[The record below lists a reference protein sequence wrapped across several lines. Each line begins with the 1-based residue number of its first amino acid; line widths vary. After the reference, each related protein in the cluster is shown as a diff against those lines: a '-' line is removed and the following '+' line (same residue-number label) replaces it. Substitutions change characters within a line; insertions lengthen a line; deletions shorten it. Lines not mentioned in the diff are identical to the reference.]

1 MADSENPFLSSFA
14 ADDPAPAE
22 PIEPKPTDDQ
32 NPFLQTFGDE
42 PAPAPTTNPVTEF
55 FRSASRNLAPAIASI
70 PAMGA
75 GAEVGA
81 ALGAATGPAAPI
93 AAPVLGI
100 GGAIIGGIAGQQAV
114 SAAQD
119 WLIDQLPDS
128 WQKFIGQSKEQ
139 MAKGQQE
146 QPIASF
152 AGSLAPFA
160 ITMRP
165 GWGPAAPATNTAI
178 ARIMASPV
186 TSHVVSGVLQGG
198 METATEAHEGEPL
211 DPTRIAIATGFGL
224 VFDKPTKLGE
234 RLTSIGASPVTA
246 ARRAANIPL
255 APHEMPPPE
264 AEAPAEQAPT
274 VAEANEAN
282 VMGPG
287 VTEGVFMGT
296 EKRTPET
303 AVAAQKTVDD
313 ETTVLNPAATI
324 PDPTT
329 VAARMEPE
337 LFAAR
342 DDLLDTRGDLVDRLR
357 QVRDPEAEVQ
367 PAESA
372 ALQLQINAIDTRLR
386 EMGPDIAAAHRRAA
400 DAVGSE
406 VIEPDV
412 PAVTGYTTAK
422 GSTYEVHEDGT
433 TTRNKSFH
441 PEHGAEDQ
449 GPQPRSEA
457 TFYTTPDH
465 AQELGLFQTQG
476 GAGKTIQLRDDGT
489 AGVRYSDGK
498 DAGKFERRTVAEV
511 QRTPAVGLIPVEIW
525 NGGKRVHFGNPITE
539 VRTAQ
544 PENAI
549 QPPVNAPEAPSD
561 AAEAPVNA
569 PNLTAQQVEQQA
581 AIIAEDVTRQ
591 LLAAGRPEAEAHAAG
606 HLLSRRYVTRAA
618 RLGNTVSPEVLY
630 QSEGATIRAG
640 GKPVSADAGREI
652 AQNKTLHQSD
662 TSVDAVVERAKQAG
676 VDVSASETPERI
688 TLSKIVVPKDQ
699 RSGGLGTK
707 AMRDL
712 LDYADANGKD
722 IVLTPSNSF
731 GGSVT
736 RLRKFYKDLGFVENK
751 GKSKDFTTRETMIR
765 APQQPRELFQPA
777 PPIDTPE
784 FNRWFGDSK
793 VVDEHGAPLTAYHGS
808 ARDFEEFDL
817 GKSGTGA
824 GTEKERAIFVTTDPA
839 TASRYAEVQGAGLG
853 ENPLTEHGGAVYPVY
868 VKAENPYIS
877 KLKFYRSRD
886 FAKEIA
892 KAKRQ
897 GHDSIMFPNVT
908 YEGERGQ
915 IAVFDPTQI
924 KSVNNRGTFDP
935 KDPRIL
941 FQPTS
946 SPSALQAHMDSA
958 GLGPEQLADFGER
971 VAQSAKSGG
980 FIGGEST
987 VAVMNEMRRTALEQD
1002 EVLDTIVGLVPVDVV
1017 NRLFGSER
1025 AAKVAFHD
1033 EAVLKDGSAF
1043 DAQLPVSDLSERG
1056 LSVRLLMGEVARD
1069 MAERS
1074 AASPAVP
1081 VPVAT
1086 ESSAA
1091 ASADHVGDF
1100 NQGKRASI
1108 TFVEGRKPIVKLFAE
1123 ANASSFLHE
1132 TGHQWLEELMHD
1144 SVHPS
1149 ATDVLKDDAQTVRDW
1164 LGIKDI
1170 GEPIQTSQHEKFART
1185 FEQYMR
1191 EGVAPS
1197 AKLARVFAQFKT
1209 WLTSIYQTIKGL
1221 GSPIN
1226 EDIRSVFDR
1235 MIETEPNRTVV
1246 APERDVPSGI
1256 TDLHEHE
1263 AETVQPKYAEPAMDR
1278 VLAERDDLI
1287 SQQPTEVQ
1295 NELARAEAG
1304 LAARA
1309 ASPDAGAETGTGAD
1323 GKPEVV
1329 ADSGNSGPQP
1339 EGGAGSGE
1347 RGALDSGG
1355 TETRAEGPG
1364 ASAPSAGPDS
1374 GLRDDRPGAVNPVGP
1389 PAIAPDPA
1397 TSIDRAASGLVDKAG
1412 NIRLDNINTPESI
1425 KQVLRDM
1432 AQQNND
1438 FIDLRRGVIKAGQLQ
1453 DLAAALG
1460 VEPDRLLARRVGQ
1473 AFNGEEIKYA
1483 EKVLA
1488 QSAQDLAAAMKPG
1501 INATAAEVQ
1510 AYASK
1515 MARHQMIQG
1524 QFSGLTAEAGRAF
1537 AALRRSK
1544 ALWSPEAKAADLAA
1558 KQVTGKTL
1566 FQLKQEMALGAELD
1580 TPEKISKFAND
1591 ANKPSFMDGVVEYW
1605 IGALLAGPKT
1615 LMVNDVSNMVMAVN
1629 HFGLDTAAAAL
1640 SGRVRRALGREGSAV
1655 HLGEIGAAAR
1665 SLGKAGPVALKAS
1678 VESYITGKA
1687 VELPGQTEKSLL
1699 PFVDEARM
1707 DVTGPAL
1714 DETVTYRTVMPE
1726 VFGLVK
1732 GSIDAVLAN
1741 GKLLM
1746 AGGIADSPLVSIK
1759 GTTTGVIPD
1768 IAIRGVNVLPIGQIA
1783 RRGFRALSAHDSFF
1797 RAANFTIEKARIG
1810 YRTALDEGLVPGT
1823 AAFDQRVTDVSSN
1836 MTPDQLTEATDAAAE
1851 LTFVG
1856 KRGPFTQ
1863 ALVRVANSKPF
1874 GLPLPKFVVPFVAT
1888 PLSIIER
1895 AISNRSPLAFLSP
1908 EVRADLMGKNGNVA
1922 QDMATG
1928 RLIMGTLYGVA
1939 GLGLVSMK
1947 LLNGSAPANSNDAA
1961 AWRMAGNQE
1970 HSVRVGDTWY
1980 QISQL
1985 GSVGLWLSMV
1995 ADAASVGGSL
2005 SKGEWDSVSSGIMQ
2019 AFYQNIVDMSSLT
2032 GVSDLM
2038 QAIQQSDRY
2047 GNQYVSKFLA
2057 SFIPADVAQWNRWT
2071 DPYVRDARTIL
2082 DTAKSRIP
2090 AQSETLPPRRDIW
2103 GDPIPQSS
2111 TMLGLYARQA
2121 AVDPINK
2128 VFLDAGYW
2136 PGTVDRKI
2144 RGVALTPQQYDEFS
2158 MLAGRM
2164 AKQQITARIIQP
2176 GWQQLPAQQKHDA
2189 LQQVI
2194 KWSREAARNA
2204 IMVHYP
2210 KIAADATR
2218 QKMSVL
2224 SVDR

>member
-42 PAPAPTTNPVTEF
+42 PAPAPDTNPVTEF
-55 FRSASRNLAPAIASI
+55 FRSANRNLAPALASI

-75 GAEVGA
+75 GAEIGA
-81 ALGAATGPAAPI
+81 AIGAATGPAAPL

-100 GGAIIGGIAGQQAV
+100 GGAIVGGIAGQQAV

-139 MAKGQQE
+139 VAKGQEQ

-165 GWGPAAPATNTAI
+165 GWGSGAPATNTAI
-178 ARIMASPV
+178 ARIMASTV
-186 TSHVVSGVLQGG
+186 TSHVVSGALQGG
-198 METATEAHEGEPL
+198 METATEAHAGEPL

-234 RLTSIGASPVTA
+234 RLTSIGAAPVTA
-246 ARRAANIPL
+246 VRRAANIPL

-313 ETTVLNPAATI
+313 ETAVLNPATTI

-342 DDLLDTRGDLVDRLR
+342 DDLLDTRADLADRLA

-372 ALQLQINAIDTRLR
+372 ALQLQINAVDTRLR

-406 VIEPDV
+406 VIEP
-412 PAVTGYTTAK
+412 
-422 GSTYEVHEDGT
+422 
-433 TTRNKSFH
+433 
-441 PEHGAEDQ
+441 
-449 GPQPRSEA
+449 
-457 TFYTTPDH
+457 
-465 AQELGLFQTQG
+465 
-476 GAGKTIQLRDDGT
+476 
-489 AGVRYSDGK
+489 
-498 DAGKFERRTVAEV
+498 
-511 QRTPAVGLIPVEIW
+511 
-525 NGGKRVHFGNPITE
+525 
-539 VRTAQ
+539 
-544 PENAI
+544 ENAS
-549 QPPVNAPEAPSD
+549 QPQIHAPAPPSD

-569 PNLTAQQVEQQA
+569 PNLTAQQIEQQSTV
-581 AIIAEDVTRQ
+581 IAEDVTRQ
-591 LLAAGRPEAEAHAAG
+591 LLASGRPEAEAHAAG
-606 HLLSRRYVTRAA
+606 QLLGRRYVTRAA
-618 RLGNTVSPEVLY
+618 RLGNTISPEVLY

-640 GKPVSADAGREI
+640 SKPVAREMAQPVAPEQVPVMRLADGPVPENYTGVHEDIIGPQGNHAFHAYVDGKMLRGKNGVGR
-652 AQNKTLHQSD
+652 SF
-662 TSVDAVVERAKQAG
+662 R
-676 VDVSASETPERI
+676 TPEAA
-688 TLSKIVVPKDQ
+688 
-699 RSGGLGTK
+699 TK
-707 AMRDL
+707 AL
-712 LDYADANGKD
+712 Q
-722 IVLTPSNSF
+722 T
-731 GGSVT
+731 
-736 RLRKFYKDLGFVENK
+736 E
-751 GKSKDFTTRETMIR
+751 
-765 APQQPRELFQPA
+765 QPRDLFQPA
-777 PPIDTPE
+777 
-784 FNRWFGDSK
+784 
-793 VVDEHGAPLTAYHGS
+793 YHGTPHIFDKFS
-808 ARDFEEFDL
+808 SEHIGKGEGAQAYGQGLYFSSSKEVARWYREKL
-817 GKSGTGA
+817 A
-824 GTEKERAIFVTTDPA
+824 GEDMHLAIVRADGQ
-839 TASRYAEVQGAGLG
+839 REVV
-853 ENPLTEHGGAVYPVY
+853 PY
-868 VKAENPYIS
+868 KA
-877 KLKFYRSRD
+877 
-886 FAKEIA
+886 
-892 KAKRQ
+892 
-897 GHDSIMFPNVT
+897 
-908 YEGERGQ
+908 
-915 IAVFDPTQI
+915 
-924 KSVNNRGTFDP
+924 
-935 KDPRIL
+935 
-941 FQPTS
+941 
-946 SPSALQAHMDSA
+946 
-958 GLGPEQLADFGER
+958 
-971 VAQSAKSGG
+971 
-980 FIGGEST
+980 
-987 VAVMNEMRRTALEQD
+987 
-1002 EVLDTIVGLVPVDVV
+1002 
-1017 NRLFGSER
+1017 
-1025 AAKVAFHD
+1025 
-1033 EAVLKDGSAF
+1033 DGSAF
-1043 DAQLPVSDLSERG
+1043 ETPEHYAARSLRDSEFVGGDGAAIDRTILNLRQQVTETAKEVETRRQSADARKTTMMGNALKFAEDTLAQYEKSLATLERWKAEGVTGIDEQKPGRLLTVDVPDAHEMLDWNKPLSEQPAGVKEKLATLGIKEREASTWKPRPGKSDVPISVDQYGSEITHRG
-1056 LSVRLLMGEVARD
+1056 DGKFTAFGSNAEHRTERLGVADTLDEAKALVDKFNRDVSPKGSEIYSELARRHRNMSKVPKDFSVDRAQREAL
-1069 MAERS
+1069 
-1074 AASPAVP
+1074 ASKELVGAGIPGH
-1081 VPVAT
+1081 T
-1086 ESSAA
+1086 FIGHESQKPNFVIYDDSRINVTSYEQA
-1091 ASADHVGDF
+1091 
-1100 NQGKRASI
+1100 KRGAI
-1108 TFVEGRKPIVKLFAE
+1108 TFVEGRKPLIKLFKDAD
-1123 ANASSFLHE
+1123 ASTFVHE
-1132 TGHQWLEELMHD
+1132 TGHQWLEELMRD
-1144 SVHPS
+1144 SVHSS

-1170 GEPIQTSQHEKFART
+1170 GEPIKTAQHEKFART

-1246 APERDVPSGI
+1246 APEHDVPSGI

-1295 NELARAEAG
+1295 NELARAEAE
-1304 LAARA
+1304 LAART

-1355 TETRAEGPG
+1355 TETRAEGPS
-1364 ASAPSAGPDS
+1364 ASAPRAGPDS
-1374 GLRDDRPGAVNPVGP
+1374 GLRDDRPGTVNPVGP

-1412 NIRLDNINTPESI
+1412 NIRLDNINTPENV

-1453 DLAAALG
+1453 DLADALG
-1460 VEPDRLLARRVGQ
+1460 VQPDRLLARRVGQ

-1488 QSAQDLAAAMKPG
+1488 QSAQDLAASMKPG

-1510 AYASK
+1510 AYTSK

-1558 KQVTGKTL
+1558 KQMTGKTL
-1566 FQLKQEMALGAELD
+1566 FQLRQEMALGAELD

-1591 ANKPSFMDGVVEYW
+1591 ANKPSFMDGVVEYL
-1605 IGALLAGPKT
+1605 IGALLAGSKT
-1615 LMVNDVSNMVMAVN
+1615 VMVNDVSNMVMAVN

-1640 SGRVRRALGREGSAV
+1640 SGRIRRALGREGSAV

-1678 VESYITGKA
+1678 VEAYTTGKA
-1687 VELPGQTEKSLL
+1687 VELPSQTEKSLL

-1707 DVTGPAL
+1707 DVTGPPL

-1746 AGGIADSPLVSIK
+1746 AGGIADSPLVSLK

-1768 IAIRGVNVLPIGQIA
+1768 IAIRGVNVLPVGQIA

-1995 ADAASVGGSL
+1995 ADAASVGASL

-2071 DPYVRDARTIL
+2071 DPYVRDARTVL

-2090 AQSETLPPRRDIW
+2090 VQSETLPPRRDIW
-2103 GDPIPQSS
+2103 GDPIPQNS

-2204 IMVHYP
+2204 IMTHYP
-2210 KIAADATR
+2210 TIPSQATKL
-2218 QKMSVL
+2218 KMSVT
-2224 SVDR
+2224 SVQK